1 MEYFPVALSQRVKGW
16 TEPDGCW
23 EEDVSK
29 SSCKSWGRVWWICR
43 TTHSID
49 EDDIQHRQQIN
60 VPPAENPLPS
70 RPPQLTPRSPAH
82 IIHPLDRQLDL
93 ILPQVKRPAVFR
105 QIRDQEEARAS
116 NRQTNNAVHDK
127 QPLPTRQ
134 AVQAVHALV
143 HSRLQVAAEHRSR
156 GRTRVEDA
164 GSLREFARLVPGA
177 EDHVRG
183 RVEDGLEQADEEAD
197 GDDVVGRGHGGEA
210 EGEHCPDEL
219 AGGDPDAGA
228 DFGQDDLRGH
238 LADDVAAGPG
248 DVDHVELV
256 GVHGEVFFHA
266 ADVGVGDVGLVEVF
280 DEVAWVVLVRDEDL
294 C

>member
-1 MEYFPVALSQRVKGW
+1 M
-16 TEPDGCW
+16 
-23 EEDVSK
+23 
-29 SSCKSWGRVWWICR
+29 
-43 TTHSID
+43 
-49 EDDIQHRQQIN
+49 
-60 VPPAENPLPS
+60 PPAENPLPS
-70 RPPQLTPRSPAH
+70 RPPQLRPRSPAH

-93 ILPQVKRPAVFR
+93 IFPQVERPTILR
-105 QIRDQEEARAS
+105 QIRNQEEARAR
-116 NRQTNNAVHDK
+116 NWQTNNAIHNK

-134 AVQAVHALV
+134 AVQAIHALV
-143 HSRLQVAAEHRSR
+143 DSRLQVAAEHRSR
-156 GRTRVEDA
+156 GGGSVENA
-164 GSLREFARLVPGA
+164 GSFGEFARLVPGA
-177 EDHVRG
+177 ENHVRG

-210 EGEHCPDEL
+210 EGEHCPDKL
-219 AGGDPDAGA
+219 AGGDPDGGT
-228 DFGQDDLRGH
+228 DFGQDYLRGH